1 LGLLDSDSAL
11 ANDQRTKPYVDMY
24 AANENKFF
32 QDFAHAMEKVSVYN
46 VKTGR
51 KGEVRHRCDAFN
63 SITT

>member
-1 LGLLDSDSAL
+1 
-11 ANDQRTKPYVDMY
+11 MY